1 MLWHGKKSN
10 SLFFKKNSNK
20 YQSKQLK
27 KKLFQLPKRL
37 QNQKL
42 SFSVYI
48 PSSWEVIIICNFLKN
63 KQYLYI
69 YSKTYFLV
77 LPLPTYKR
85 GIAFNT
91 NCSLFTLNTLYTNVY
106 SRLLFKTFYS
116 YLTIFSLPI
125 FKKLKFK
132 GKGYYIYKNYRNTVT
147 PQFGHSHRIYVY
159 SFFTSIKFL
168 SKTSILLFG
177 INKSDICKSSQQIKQ
192 LRPINIFTGRGVRFS
207 KQIIYKKAGKIST
220 YR

>member
-1 MLWHGKKSN
+1 LWYGKKSN
-10 SLFFKKNSNK
+10 SLFFKNNSNK
-20 YQSKQLK
+20 HKNKQLR
-27 KKLFQLPKRL
+27 KKLFQLPKQF

-48 PSSWEVIIICNFLKN
+48 PSIWEIIIIFNFLKK
-63 KQYLYI
+63 KQYIYI
-69 YSKTYFLV
+69 YSETYFFI

-85 GIAFNT
+85 NITFNT
-91 NCSLFTLNTLYTNVY
+91 NCSVFTLNTIYTNVY
-106 SRLLFKTFYS
+106 SRLFFKTFYS
-116 YLTIFSLPI
+116 CLTVFSLPI
-125 FKKLKFK
+125 FTKLKFK
-132 GKGYYIYKNYRNTVT
+132 GKGYYIYKNYRNTIT

-177 INKSDICKSSQQIKQ
+177 IDKKDICKSSQQIKK